1 MVRPSVNAPEKDMPS
16 ADEGRRSPI
25 YLQVAERI
33 REAIIAGHLRP
44 GDALPTERELAE
56 SLGVSR
62 ASVRE
67 ALRALQAQGLVS
79 ASGPPARTVVVPGAA
94 GHARDALVTLL
105 RLNGVCV
112 ADLMS
117 FRALLEG
124 EAVAMAAAHPDAP
137 CLADAEAAIADMR
150 RPDLTV
156 ATFDEADVRFHMA
169 LVRASGNEAMHL
181 VMQALRGAV
190 ALHLAAHLESREDL
204 AATLARLTAE
214 HEAIL
219 AAVRAGD
226 GAAAQALIRDHIT
239 AFYADAAPSPT
250 PGPA

>member
-1 MVRPSVNAPEKDMPS
+1 MTTT
-16 ADEGRRSPI
+16 EGARRSPI

-112 ADLMS
+112 DDLMS
-117 FRALLEG
+117 FRGLLEG
-124 EAVAMAAAHPDAP
+124 EAVDMAAGRRDDPWLDE
-137 CLADAEAAIADMR
+137 AEAALVDMR
-150 RPDLTV
+150 RPRLTV
-156 ATFDEADVRFHMA
+156 ADFDEADVRFHVA
-169 LVRASGNEAMHL
+169 LVRASGNEAMQL

-190 ALHLAAHLESREDL
+190 ALHLAAHLESQDDL
-204 AATLARLTAE
+204 PATLARLIAE

-226 GAAAQALIRDHIT
+226 GTTAQALVRRHIG
-239 AFYADAAPSPT
+239 AFYADASPS
-250 PGPA
+250 GDPASA

>member
-1 MVRPSVNAPEKDMPS
+1 MTT
-16 ADEGRRSPI
+16 ADGERRSPI

-124 EAVAMAAAHPDAP
+124 EAVDMAAGRRDDPWLD
-137 CLADAEAAIADMR
+137 EAQAALTDMR
-150 RPDLTV
+150 RRDLTV
-156 ATFDEADVRFHMA
+156 ADFDEADVRFHLA
-169 LVRASGNEAMHL
+169 LVRASGNEAMQL

-190 ALHLAAHLESREDL
+190 ALHLATHLESQDDL
-204 AATLARLTAE
+204 PATLARLTAE

-219 AAVRAGD
+219 DAVRAGD
-226 GAAAQALIRDHIT
+226 GAAAQALIRSHIK
-239 AFYADAAPSPT
+239 AFYSDAPGSTA

>member
-1 MVRPSVNAPEKDMPS
+1 MTP
-16 ADEGRRSPI
+16 ADGARRSPI

-44 GDALPTERELAE
+44 GDALPTERELSE

-67 ALRALQAQGLVS
+67 ALRALQAQGLVA
-79 ASGPPARTVVVPGAA
+79 ASGPPARTVVVPGA
-94 GHARDALVTLL
+94 GDHARDALVTLM
-105 RLNGVCV
+105 RLKGVGV

-124 EAVAMAAAHPDAP
+124 EAVAMAAGRHDDPSLDEADAALTDMRHPD
-137 CLADAEAAIADMR
+137 LSVAE
-150 RPDLTV
+150 
-156 ATFDEADVRFHMA
+156 FDEADLRFHLA
-169 LVRASGNEAMHL
+169 LVRASGNEAMQL

-190 ALHLAAHLESREDL
+190 ALHLATHLESQDDL
-204 AATLARLTAE
+204 PATLARLTAE

-219 AAVRAGD
+219 RAVRGGD
-226 GAAAQALIRDHIT
+226 GAAARTLVRSHIE
-239 AFYADAAPSPT
+239 AFYSDAPDST
-250 PGPA
+250 C